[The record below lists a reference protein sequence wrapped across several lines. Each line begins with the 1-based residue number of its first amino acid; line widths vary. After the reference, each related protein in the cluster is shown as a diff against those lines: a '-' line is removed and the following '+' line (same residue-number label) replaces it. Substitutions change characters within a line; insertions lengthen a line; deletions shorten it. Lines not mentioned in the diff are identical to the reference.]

1 VSRAENRTEAR
12 AESRA
17 EARAEAPAE
26 NPARIRIVLAEDH
39 TLVREGF
46 RTLLGLVD
54 DLELVG
60 EAASGQ
66 AALRVVLDTRPD
78 VLLLDMRMPEGDG
91 RFVVGE
97 LARRGALP
105 PTLIL
110 TTFDDDEAAI
120 DVIRAGARGFLLK
133 DVTLERLVAAVRAL
147 AAGETL
153 IQPALTA
160 RAEQRLTAAAAARA
174 PEGNGAAAA
183 TADEPISPRE
193 REVLRLLAAGY
204 SNREIGRAL
213 FIAEGTVKNHVSS
226 ILTKLCVRDRTRA
239 VLKAAERG
247 LL

>member
-1 VSRAENRTEAR
+1 M
-12 AESRA
+12 
-17 EARAEAPAE
+17 
-26 NPARIRIVLAEDH
+26 IRIVLADDH
-39 TLVREGF
+39 TLVREGI

-54 DLELVG
+54 DLVLVG
-60 EAASGQ
+60 EAASG
-66 AALRVVLDTRPD
+66 AATVCVVAETRPD

-91 RFVVGE
+91 LFVVGE
-97 LARRGALP
+97 LARRGELP

-110 TTFDDDEAAI
+110 TTFDDDAAAI

-160 RAEQRLTAAAAARA
+160 RAEQKLSEAAAARA
-174 PEGNGAAAA
+174 DAASDTGAAARDA
-183 TADEPISPRE
+183 TAAEPMTPRE

-204 SNREIGRAL
+204 SNREIARAL

-226 ILTKLCVRDRTRA
+226 ILTKMCVRDRTRA

>member
-1 VSRAENRTEAR
+1 VTGIGAPNRA
-12 AESRA
+12 
-17 EARAEAPAE
+17 P
-26 NPARIRIVLAEDH
+26 IRIVLVDDH
-39 TLVREGF
+39 TLVREGI
-46 RTLLGLVD
+46 RTLLGLVE

-66 AALRVVLDTRPD
+66 GALRVVAETRPD

-91 RFVVGE
+91 LFVVSE
-97 LARRGALP
+97 LARRGELP
-105 PTLIL
+105 ATLIL
-110 TTFDDDEAAI
+110 TTFDDDAAAI
-120 DVIRAGARGFLLK
+120 EVVRAGARGFLLK
-133 DVTLERLVAAVRAL
+133 DVTLDRLVSAVRAL

-160 RAEQRLTAAAAARA
+160 RAEQKLSEVAA
-174 PEGNGAAAA
+174 GADASP
-183 TADEPISPRE
+183 DEQPMTPRE

-226 ILTKLCVRDRTRA
+226 ILTKMAVRDRTRA